1 MSEVRYTEYRKKQR
15 GRYFW
20 GVLRMEGRK
29 QNFRTVGEG
38 ESARRKAKQLAR
50 KLNEV
55 EQAPAVSSD
64 RFLSWHE
71 AGEPL
76 PLDRTVRDFA
86 RAKRHTV
93 AVSTAARYGQFAE
106 RLAERLGSIDLR
118 RLQEEDVGRFVR
130 DECADGRGKDPSI
143 NACVLLRG
151 SILAALRAL
160 DEAGRPHLSR
170 DPLPKLT
177 KIARRTANDAW
188 RPGLDGHTSADAWTP
203 EEAETLLTL
212 AEAAFPEL
220 YGPCLFQAATGC
232 RIGEALAMRWSA
244 VDIDR
249 GEITIRLKVHNNTL
263 GQPKTVASRRT
274 IKIPQRLIDF
284 LKSHRQRRP
293 AADGWIFP
301 SKSNSARHWDDRKYQ
316 EHWRKLRKS
325 AGVREELGTHAWR
338 HLFIS
343 NALGEAGWTPAE
355 VAEHV
360 GSSVKV
366 IMDRYTHVVRRSRSI
381 DFGFV
386 DEFGI

>member
-38 ESARRKAKQLAR
+38 ESARRKAKKLAR
-50 KLNEV
+50 KLNEL
-55 EQAPAVSSD
+55 ERAPEVAGD
-64 RFLSWHE
+64 RYLSWHE

-93 AVSTAARYGQFAE
+93 AASTAARYGQFAE
-106 RLAERLGSIDLR
+106 RLAQRLGSIDLR

-151 SILAALRAL
+151 SILAALRAV
-160 DEAGRPHLSR
+160 DEVGRPHLPR

-188 RPGLDGHTSADAWTP
+188 RPGLDGHPSSDAWTP
-203 EEAETLLTL
+203 EEAEALLTL

-220 YGPCLFQAATGC
+220 FGPCLFQAATGC

-244 VDIDR
+244 VDLDR
-249 GEITIRLKVHNNTL
+249 GEVTIRQYVALEPWLTL
-263 GQPKTVASRRT
+263 RGSRVPVRARDPR
-274 IKIPQRLIDF
+274 IPSGDAPGMRGCRPLTESEVEAVLPQMNGPA
-284 LKSHRQRRP
+284 RP
-293 AADGWIFP
+293 A
-301 SKSNSARHWDDRKYQ
+301 SSRHWPR
-316 EHWRKLRKS
+316 
-325 AGVREELGTHAWR
+325 R
-338 HLFIS
+338 HF
-343 NALGEAGWTPAE
+343 WPHPA
-355 VAEHV
+355 V
-360 GSSVKV
+360 GAA
-366 IMDRYTHVVRRSRSI
+366 
-381 DFGFV
+381 
-386 DEFGI
+386 